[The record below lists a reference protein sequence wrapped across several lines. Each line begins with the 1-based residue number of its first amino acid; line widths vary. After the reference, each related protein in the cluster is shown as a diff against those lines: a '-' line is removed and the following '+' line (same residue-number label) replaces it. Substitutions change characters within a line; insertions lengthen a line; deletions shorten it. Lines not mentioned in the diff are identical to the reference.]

1 MNLRI
6 LTVAIL
12 LSMLSASTPTAVLSQ
27 PSPDNRYQPGFWQP
41 EGKVNPNNEIKV
53 KFLNET
59 GFTLEYG
66 KSEGYPSLLPPK
78 ETREIIVRI
87 GSGKGDIS
95 TIPINTASGMVP
107 LRFEYNVVNNL
118 VTVRIVQT
126 SGGDARQGL
135 AVYIDETGRVYT
147 F

>member
-6 LTVAIL
+6 LTAAAL
-12 LSMLSASTPTAVLSQ
+12 LSMLSASTPMPVSSQ
-27 PSPDNRYQPGFWQP
+27 PAPDNRYQPGFWQP
-41 EGKVNPNNEIKV
+41 EGKVNPNSEIKV
-53 KFLNET
+53 KLLNET

-66 KSEGYPSLLPPK
+66 KAEGNPSILRPR
-78 ETREIIVRI
+78 ETKDIVVKISNR
-87 GSGKGDIS
+87 KGDVA
-95 TIPINTASGMVP
+95 TIPINTAPGMMP

-118 VTVRIVQT
+118 VTVRILPT
-126 SGGDARQGL
+126 TMNDPKQGL